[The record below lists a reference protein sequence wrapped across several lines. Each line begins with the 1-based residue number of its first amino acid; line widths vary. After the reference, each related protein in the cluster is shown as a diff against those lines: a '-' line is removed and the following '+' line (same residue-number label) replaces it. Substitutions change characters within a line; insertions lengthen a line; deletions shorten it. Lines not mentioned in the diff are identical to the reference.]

1 MEYWLIIL
9 IAGIIWGLVW
19 GFATKAVINNKGYKE
34 NWFFWGFI
42 FGFIALIVACA
53 KPAASSVNSTK
64 GNEISE
70 KAKVDAI
77 LKYKDL
83 LDVGA
88 ITQEEYDKKKK
99 ELLDSNVSS
108 INEIE
113 NFKEQEEK
121 QVEKSKKEDS
131 LKDWLLGC
139 GISTL
144 IISPILVAAGVP
156 SYITRG
162 EIGYLLVAFT
172 GGCILVLGVILFGI
186 AFTRRN

>member
-1 MEYWLIIL
+1 M
-9 IAGIIWGLVW
+9 
-19 GFATKAVINNKGYKE
+19 INNKGYKE